1 MKDHA
6 QQMRTRFT
14 VDLSAYPDL
23 VVIYLGLRVNSLR
36 GLFPALQFG
45 PKLKQAVKEN
55 PAGLLRHELLFFS
68 LYPLHLGIRQYWRD
82 FESLERWARSSVHAG
97 WWKGFVQRPTGYG
110 LWHETYF
117 IRGGME
123 AIYGDVPPPLGL
135 TGFAPIRPATGAG
148 FSSRSRLQVTG
159 EQTVA
164 PPISESEIPPR
175 DVPPVPPPE

>member
-1 MKDHA
+1 MNEHD
-6 QQMRTRFT
+6 QQTRTRFT

-23 VVIYLGLRVNSLR
+23 VVIYLGLRVTAFR
-36 GLFPALQFG
+36 GLLPALEFG
-45 PKLKQAVKEN
+45 PKLKQAMKEK

-68 LYPLHLGIRQYWRD
+68 IYPLHLGIRQYWLN

-97 WWKGFVQRPTGYG
+97 WWKNFVQNPTGYG

-135 TGFAPIRPATGAG
+135 MGFAPIRPATGAG
-148 FSSRSRLQVTG
+148 FSSRSRLKVSG

-164 PPISESEIPPR
+164 TPISETEIPPR
-175 DVPPVPPPE
+175 ELPPTIGS